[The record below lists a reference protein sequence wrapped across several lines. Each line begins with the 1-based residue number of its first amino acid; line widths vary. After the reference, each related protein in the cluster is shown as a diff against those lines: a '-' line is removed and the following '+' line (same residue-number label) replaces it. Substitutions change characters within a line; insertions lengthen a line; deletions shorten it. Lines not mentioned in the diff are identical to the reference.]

1 MSVPRTALGGIVI
14 FILGIVLLLGVF
26 LLAFVFFNNAAALL
40 AQGEGAAPNTLPPLS
55 QKLYAGL
62 LRLGFL
68 LIMGYVSS
76 LIAGKGIAL
85 YGACRDREEP
95 KA

>member
-1 MSVPRTALGGIVI
+1 MNSPRAARWGMII
-14 FILGIVLLLGVF
+14 FILGLILLLMVF
-26 LLAFVFFNNAAALL
+26 LLAFGMFHSTARLL
-40 AQGEGAAPNTLPPLS
+40 AASENLPPTELPPLS
-55 QKLYAGL
+55 QQLSVGA

-85 YGACRDREEP
+85 YGACREAHRE
-95 KA
+95 

>member
-1 MSVPRTALGGIVI
+1 MSTPRAACGGIVV
-14 FILGIVLLLGVF
+14 FVLGIILLLGVF
-26 LLAFVFFNNAAALL
+26 FFSFGLFNSAARMLAAS
-40 AQGEGAAPNTLPPLS
+40 GTAAPNTLPPLS
-55 QKLYAGL
+55 QQISVGA

-85 YGACRDREEP
+85 YGACREANRE
-95 KA
+95 